1 MEGKSG
7 PEYVIRRKVGKRP
20 QPDPVKSTPTDPV
33 PSSTP
38 VFVPRPIYPSLPL
51 SSSNDLRD
59 YLAIVKAREWVGTAG
74 AFRLASYDLL
84 SDAKIS
90 TNPALFT
97 HCSPNLLASE
107 ARFSRIT
114 AELNALNAHIM
125 CLQGVNQYQSDLLTA
140 FPHFEAFY
148 TDMSAEKDGV
158 AVLYDTQV
166 FEMTQ
171 SVKVVLSAEGHSV
184 LSRPNTGLIAVLRHK
199 RLHREVLVA
208 TAQISQSQGLAQ
220 LGQIMVLTKAV
231 AEVVRAN
238 RGVSVIIAGSFD
250 FNPGSD
256 LYAFVTEGKIA
267 LSSLDLSQLS
277 NKSQCDTAIVG
288 IGESLGKTWKQ
299 TLTSPHIAPLTT
311 HISHL
316 SKTGVEL
323 RREGGTRYVPARLPY
338 VPPEISELTTGLP
351 PLCSAYQAC
360 IGAEA
365 FPTEY
370 SGSVLAACDY
380 IWQGQAVQVTK
391 VLKAPSLTT
400 VVQFPSAPNHIF
412 PSDHISVAADFQ
424 FSPCNSH

>member
-1 MEGKSG
+1 MDGKSG
-7 PEYVIRRKVGKRP
+7 PEYVIRRKVGKRS
-20 QPDPVKSTPTDPV
+20 QPDPVKSTSTDSA

-51 SSSNDLRD
+51 SSSSNNLRD
-59 YLAIVKAREWVGTAG
+59 FLTIVKAREWVGTAG
-74 AFRLASYDLL
+74 AFRLASYNLL

-90 TNPALFT
+90 TNPTLFT
-97 HCSPNLLASE
+97 HCSANLLVSE
-107 ARFSRIT
+107 ARVNRII

-140 FPHFEAFY
+140 FPRFEAFY
-148 TDMSAEKDGV
+148 TAISAQNEG
-158 AVLYDTQV
+158 AAILYDTRV

-171 SVKVVLSAEGHSV
+171 SMKVVMTAEGHSV

-199 RLHREVLVA
+199 RLQREVLVA
-208 TAQISQSQGLAQ
+208 TAQTSQCEGLEQ

-231 AEVVRAN
+231 AEVMRGN

-250 FNPGSD
+250 FNPGSG
-256 LYAFVTEGKIA
+256 LYAFVTEGKIE

-299 TLTSPHIAPLTT
+299 TLTSPQIAPLTT

-323 RREGGTRYVPARLPY
+323 LREGGARYVPARLP
-338 VPPEISELTTGLP
+338 
-351 PLCSAYQAC
+351 
-360 IGAEA
+360 
-365 FPTEY
+365 
-370 SGSVLAACDY
+370 
-380 IWQGQAVQVTK
+380 
-391 VLKAPSLTT
+391 
-400 VVQFPSAPNHIF
+400 
-412 PSDHISVAADFQ
+412 
-424 FSPCNSH
+424 